1 MRRFV
6 SIIEWIVIALMAII
20 AATVI
25 VEVII
30 RDLLDRSLGIHEEL
44 TRYLMIWVAMLGS
57 VLLTYDDGHIR
68 IAIIPDS
75 LNPRTAAMVSIVAD
89 MFVLFFLAIFVYSS
103 ATNLPSI
110 TGQNTITLGV
120 GMIWFHAALPVG
132 GALMLLIALRNFTD
146 HVRQAFSKPQ

>member
-25 VEVII
+25 VEVVI

-75 LNPRTAAMVSIVAD
+75 LNPRIATMVSIVAD
-89 MFVLFFLAIFVYSS
+89 MFVLYFLAIFVYSS

-110 TGQNTITLGV
+110 TGQKTITLGV